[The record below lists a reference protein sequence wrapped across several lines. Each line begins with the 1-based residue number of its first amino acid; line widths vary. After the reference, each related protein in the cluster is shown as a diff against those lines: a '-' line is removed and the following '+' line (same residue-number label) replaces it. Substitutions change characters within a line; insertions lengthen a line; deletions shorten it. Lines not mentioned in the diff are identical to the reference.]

1 MAKIGIKL
9 ADGKFH
15 PILDEHGSYGKRLV
29 LTTASDGQ
37 SSAQI
42 DFYRSGEN
50 VDEPMRYIGTLVVD
64 RLPRKDAGEAS
75 IVLRVRSTGDGRIFA
90 EAFDADGTDGT
101 QKLEID
107 IAPFYETAYD
117 TDDLH
122 IYDEQ
127 EAVMRIATPRRRSNP
142 LVPIVI
148 GAIALLAAVTVLWF
162 VFRGFSLD
170 FLYAQPPV
178 REEAALPLPPAQNG
192 RAAVPEAVLSLPPAQ
207 DSRAAVPEAALPLPP
222 DPDDRA
228 AVPAA
233 ALSLPP
239 VQDGRAA
246 VSEAAF
252 SLPPAQ
258 DSRAAEPEAG
268 PPGAANSRDA
278 GHASLPPESGTAVPD
293 AFSRKALRTEFER

>member
-15 PILDEHGSYGKRLV
+15 PILDEYGSYGKRLV

-42 DFYRSGEN
+42 DFYRSSEN
-50 VDEPMRYIGTLVVD
+50 VEEPMRYIGSLVVD

-90 EAFDADGTDGT
+90 EAFDANGAGGTDGT

-107 IAPFYETAYD
+107 IAPFYETEYD

-122 IYDEQ
+122 IYEEQ
-127 EAVMRIATPRRRSNP
+127 DAVMRIATLRRSNP

-148 GAIALLAAVTVLWF
+148 GALALLAAVTVFWF

-178 REEAALPLPPAQNG
+178 REEAAF
-192 RAAVPEAVLSLPPAQ
+192 SLPPAW
-207 DSRAAVPEAALPLPP
+207 DGRADIPETALP
-222 DPDDRA
+222 
-228 AVPAA
+228 
-233 ALSLPP
+233 SNPP
-239 VQDGRAA
+239 VQDGRAT
-246 VSEAAF
+246 VPEAAF
-252 SLPPAQ
+252 SLPPVQ
-258 DSRAAEPEAG
+258 DSRADVPEAA

-278 GHASLPPESGTAVPD
+278 GHASLPPESGTAVPN